1 MQGSAQ
7 FVPPPQR
14 VATFDLDGTLWVERP
29 MYSFLMCALDRV
41 PALAKTKPQLAK
53 VEPST
58 MPASPRAST

>member
-1 MQGSAQ
+1 
-7 FVPPPQR
+7 
-14 VATFDLDGTLWVERP
+14 